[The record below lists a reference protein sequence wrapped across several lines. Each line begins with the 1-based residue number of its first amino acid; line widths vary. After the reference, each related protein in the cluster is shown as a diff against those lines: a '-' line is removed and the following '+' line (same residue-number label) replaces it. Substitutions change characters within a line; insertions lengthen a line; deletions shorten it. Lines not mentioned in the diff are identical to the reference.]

1 MTLCSV
7 RSSLS
12 IALSMVMFVGSP
24 VLAAEAV
31 AVRSTDYLLGQKGV
45 LVGSVVNQQGQP
57 AAGLPVQVLH
67 DGRVVATAYSDE
79 QGEFAVESLRN
90 GIHTVQLGETQR
102 PVRFWSN
109 AAAPPSAVSRMAIV
123 VDEEVVRGQCGE
135 FCGEGCGEGGCRA
148 GGLTWGTTC
157 GLLLVGGAV
166 ATTLA
171 LTLDD
176 QKSGAAVASP

>member
-1 MTLCSV
+1 MKLCSV

-12 IALSMVMFVGSP
+12 MVLSMVMLVGSP

-31 AVRSTDYLLGQKGV
+31 AVRSTDYLLGHNGV
-45 LVGSVVNQQGQP
+45 LVGNVVNQQGRP

-67 DGRVVATAYSDE
+67 DGRVVATAYSNE
-79 QGEFAVESLRN
+79 QGEFAVESLRH
-90 GIHTVQLGETQR
+90 GTHTVQLGQSLQ

-109 AAAPPSAVSRMAIV
+109 ASAPPSAVKRMAIV

-135 FCGEGCGEGGCRA
+135 SCGEGGCSP
-148 GGLTWGTTC
+148 GGMTWGTAC
-157 GLLLVGGAV
+157 GILLIGGAV

-176 QKSGAAVASP
+176 HKSGAAVASP

>member
-1 MTLCSV
+1 MKFNSI
-7 RSSLS
+7 RSSVCV
-12 IALSMVMFVGSP
+12 ALSMVMLVGSP

-31 AVRSTDYLLGQKGV
+31 AVRSADYTLGQKGV
-45 LVGSVVNQQGQP
+45 LVGTVLNQQGQP

-67 DGRVVATAYSDE
+67 DGRVIATAYSNE
-79 QGEFAVESLRN
+79 QGEFSVESLRN
-90 GIHTVQLGETQR
+90 GIHTVQLGETQH

-109 AAAPPSAVSRMAIV
+109 ASAPPTAANRMAIV

-135 FCGEGCGEGGCRA
+135 GCGEGGCRPR
-148 GGLTWGTTC
+148 GLTWGTAC
-157 GLLLVGGAV
+157 GVLLIGGAV
-166 ATTLA
+166 AATLA

>member
-12 IALSMVMFVGSP
+12 IALSMVMLIGSP

-67 DGRVVATAYSDE
+67 DGRVVATAYSNE

-102 PVRFWSN
+102 PVRFWSD

-135 FCGEGCGEGGCRA
+135 ACGEGGCRA

>member
-1 MTLCSV
+1 MKFNSI
-7 RSSLS
+7 RSSICITLS
-12 IALSMVMFVGSP
+12 TVMLVGSP
-24 VLAAEAV
+24 VLAAETV

-67 DGRVVATAYSDE
+67 DGRVVATAYSNE
-79 QGEFAVESLRN
+79 QGEFSVESLRN
-90 GIHTVQLGETQR
+90 GVHTVQLGATQH

-109 AAAPPSAVSRMAIV
+109 ASAPRTAVNRMAIV
-123 VDEEVVRGQCGE
+123 VDEEIVRGQCGE
-135 FCGEGCGEGGCRA
+135 SCGERGRRA
-148 GGLTWGTTC
+148 GGLTWGTAA
-157 GLLLVGGAV
+157 GILLIGGAV

-176 QKSGAAVASP
+176 HKSRATVASP